1 MKKFLLIAIVGLI
14 LTSSCGTTARFSIP
28 LSSVESPADAKR
40 QIVETKIT
48 SFQDKDVT
56 KYTYEDD
63 FIKIN
68 WNIEVQ
74 YLRFN
79 ITNKTNSS
87 FKILWDDMSYIDHL
101 NASKRIIHSDVKF
114 IEKNNPQ
121 TPTIVAK
128 KSSFENLI
136 IPSDNVYFLTG
147 GYGKWQERALFV
159 GDKKE
164 FIGKTVKVLFPISI
178 ENVTKE
184 YIFEFEVQEPVK
196 R

>member
-1 MKKFLLIAIVGLI
+1 MKKLLLITGVGLI
-14 LTSSCGTTARFSIP
+14 LTSSCGTTARFDIP
-28 LSSVESPADAKR
+28 LANVESPDDAKR

-48 SFQDKDVT
+48 SFLDNDVT

-63 FIKIN
+63 LIKIN

-136 IPSDNVYFLTG
+136 IPSDNIYYLTG

-159 GDKKE
+159 GDNKQ
-164 FIGKTVKVLFPISI
+164 FYGKTVKVLFPISI
-178 ENVTKE
+178 DNVTKE
-184 YIFEFEVQEPVK
+184 YIFEFQIQEPAK
-196 R
+196 K